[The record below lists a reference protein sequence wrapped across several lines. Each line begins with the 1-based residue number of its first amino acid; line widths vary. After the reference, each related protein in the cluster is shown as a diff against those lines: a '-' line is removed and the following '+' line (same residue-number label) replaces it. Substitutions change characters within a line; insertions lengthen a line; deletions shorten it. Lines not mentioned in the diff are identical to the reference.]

1 MLGFFPDT
9 QVFLVSGATDMR
21 KSFRGLP
28 AIVQNALGQNPLQG
42 LYVFCN
48 RRRNRLKILFFDRG
62 GYWVCAKR
70 LERGTF
76 AWPNGGEVSLEM
88 TPQELAM
95 LLGSIDPGVTKHRSW
110 YKCAANE

>member
-1 MLGFFPDT
+1 MLSFFPVT
-9 QVFLVSGATDMR
+9 EVFLVSGVTDMR

-28 AIVQNALGQNPLQG
+28 AIVQNTVGRDPLRG
-42 LYVFCN
+42 VYVFCN

-76 AWPNGGEVSLEM
+76 AWPQVGDVSLEM
-88 TPQELAM
+88 TPEELAM
-95 LLGSIDPGVTKHRSW
+95 LLGGIDPGVTKRRRW
-110 YKCAANE
+110 YKHAANE